1 MGKNIGVVNRIISKA
16 VASTDKRCLFYDR
29 FGNRCKCDAIQSHSI
44 QKGGAIAAISEN
56 GHVLKIGPT
65 LNAKKLKDFETFER
79 IGVNKASTF
88 LGFCNLH
95 DTEVFAEIEAGNLI
109 FSDRVAVIFAI
120 RAIALELY
128 RKKVMVELQAKSL
141 DQLEVPLDLENQLIV
156 KYIQSGAS
164 QAVQEGHEK
173 IKQLFSFF
181 HKSKSSNFKST
192 PSNFLY
198 QLREFNIDPPF
209 TVCGAFEPDL
219 SLDEKRL
226 FRIDPLKTK
235 WNSISFF
242 CGSIGG
248 RFYFFA
254 GGFQKFQY
262 HRIDEFLKS
271 ISKESDDFISKL
283 FTISVAFLENC
294 FVRESW
300 IKSLSQ
306 IDKGKIRALA
316 LNGVR
321 DVRDPKSLQIRLQL
335 PESKSVKL
343 RTSLTELGKP

>member
-141 DQLEVPLDLENQLIV
+141 DQLEVPLDLENQ
-156 KYIQSGAS
+156 
-164 QAVQEGHEK
+164 
-173 IKQLFSFF
+173 
-181 HKSKSSNFKST
+181 
-192 PSNFLY
+192 
-198 QLREFNIDPPF
+198 
-209 TVCGAFEPDL
+209 
-219 SLDEKRL
+219 
-226 FRIDPLKTK
+226 
-235 WNSISFF
+235 
-242 CGSIGG
+242 
-248 RFYFFA
+248 
-254 GGFQKFQY
+254 
-262 HRIDEFLKS
+262 
-271 ISKESDDFISKL
+271 
-283 FTISVAFLENC
+283 
-294 FVRESW
+294 
-300 IKSLSQ
+300 
-306 IDKGKIRALA
+306 
-316 LNGVR
+316 
-321 DVRDPKSLQIRLQL
+321 
-335 PESKSVKL
+335 
-343 RTSLTELGKP
+343 